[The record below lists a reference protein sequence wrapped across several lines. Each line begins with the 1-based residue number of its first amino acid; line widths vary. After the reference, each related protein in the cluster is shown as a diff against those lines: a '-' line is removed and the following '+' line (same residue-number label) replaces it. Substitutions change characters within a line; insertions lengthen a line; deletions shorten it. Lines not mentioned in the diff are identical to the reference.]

1 MENEVSV
8 QGRVTI
14 DSSGELRRRLSNVL
28 RSKTKPGIV
37 TVDLSG
43 VTYIDSSGVATLV
56 EAMRIARMQDTRLI
70 LRGVQGQTRY
80 FLEISRMDQL
90 FEIEGEERGA

>member
-1 MENEVSV
+1 MQGGESESSMDNEVSV

-14 DSSGELRRRLSNVL
+14 DSSGELRRRLSNAL
-28 RSKTKPGIV
+28 RSKRKPGTV

-43 VTYIDSSGVATLV
+43 VSYIDSSGVATLL
-56 EAMRIARMQDTRLI
+56 EATRIARMQHTRLI
-70 LRGVQGQTRY
+70 LRGVLGQTRY

-90 FEIEGEERGA
+90 